1 MRSFD
6 PQTHNGFTF
15 GVQADLEVVAKPMTM
30 VGFESVLKQLKDV
43 KPDSIEAS
51 SFNLDDQFL
60 NGRFTSKFLETI
72 ELAYSNH
79 FPLKLSP
86 SHFLLMI
93 SQGLATHINQNAE
106 ELRKHLVNYEG
117 KKALTIVMDDYQYGQ
132 PYDWTKIFDK
142 FTEMI
147 KTDVNPEIY
156 SVVKDEF
163 SCSTSLTRACA
174 DVALMDCM
182 KSFCEYYGSCC
193 ACGVKRIT
201 LDGTPDDWKVL
212 KDKVLRLEA
221 LNGNDDRLKLKWW
234 LDALIPV
241 VNKICDAGI
250 NHVVDPDFWRRIYNY
265 QSGSGFAFASG
276 WICVFYPYFKNDD
289 EIYDGEV
296 YRSKKNTRLDWVNG
310 KSRID
315 IGNDPANI
323 SSVDFTMD
331 YEKEFKAQ
339 FKMKFHAGFFGTIQY
354 DDLTVEPML
363 GWVINHTEGKPKPIV
378 IDLPD
383 PVDDYVIVEEFVA
396 SPTDNN

>member
-1 MRSFD
+1 MKMDGFD
-6 PQTHNGFTF
+6 
-15 GVQADLEVVAKPMTM
+15 
-30 VGFESVLKQLKDV
+30 SVLKQLKGV
-43 KPDSIEAS
+43 KSESIEAS
-51 SFNLDDQFL
+51 SFDPEDQFL
-60 NGRFTSKFLETI
+60 SGRFTSKFLETI
-72 ELAYSNH
+72 EIAYSNH

-93 SQGLATHINQNAE
+93 SQSLATHINENAE
-106 ELRKHLVNYEG
+106 ELRKHLVTYEG
-117 KKALTIVMDDYQYGQ
+117 KKVLTVIMDDYQYGQ
-132 PYDWTKIFDK
+132 PYDWTKIFDE
-142 FTEMI
+142 FTELI

-163 SCSTSLTRACA
+163 SCSTPLTKACA

-182 KSFCEYYGSCC
+182 KSFCEYYGSACC
-193 ACGVKRIT
+193 CGIKRIT

-212 KDKVLRLEA
+212 RDKVLKLEA

-250 NHVVDPDFWRRIYNY
+250 NHVVDPDFWSRIYNFE
-265 QSGSGFAFASG
+265 SGSGYAYANG
-276 WICVFYPYFKNDD
+276 WISVFYPYFKNDD
-289 EIYDGEV
+289 KYYGEELV
-296 YRSKKNTRLDWVNG
+296 RTKKNTKLDWENG

-331 YEKEFKAQ
+331 YKKEFNAE

-363 GWVINHTEGKPKPIV
+363 GWVINHTGEKPKPIV
-378 IDLPD
+378 IEIPKLEPE
-383 PVDDYVIVEEFVA
+383 DDYVIVEKFVE